1 MNDMDVVSIISLL
14 GWLVLVSMGFAS
26 FKLSWGKTAQL
37 ALVWLA
43 VFWGFF
49 FFLRFLWLGF

>member
-1 MNDMDVVSIISLL
+1 MNDLGIVSLIAMI
-14 GWLVLVSMGFAS
+14 GWLLLIVAGFAS

-43 VFWGFF
+43 IFF
-49 FFLRFLWLGF
+49 GLFLLVDLLGLTL